1 MFGEEIISIIF
12 GGSKFFLIIVSNPLP
27 IETIKKVCGMIP
39 IIVANK
45 KFLALTLK
53 GMIFQSITSVMEI
66 FYEGWRTSLPI
77 CVKFG

>member
-53 GMIFQSITSVMEI
+53 RVGNMQLSCQGIP
-66 FYEGWRTSLPI
+66 PI
-77 CVKFG
+77 NL